1 MPQMKVYICCKTL
14 STHIEIQ
21 KKRMP
26 LYLIAQG
33 YYRKTVKV
41 KDSRVKCAPA
51 CIVEGIRLI
60 ARDACSSDTET
71 ITDLGDQ

>member
-1 MPQMKVYICCKTL
+1 
-14 STHIEIQ
+14 
-21 KKRMP
+21 MP

-51 CIVEGIRLI
+51 CIAEGIRLI